1 MDEKTQIYNTEE
13 FDDKYVERILE
24 DVYYALEERGYDPL
38 KQLVGYL
45 TSGDPGYISSHLEA
59 RRKICSISRS
69 KILEVILR
77 DYLKDI
83 KWNI

>member
-1 MDEKTQIYNTEE
+1 MDEKTQVYNTEE
-13 FDDKYVERILE
+13 FDDKNVERILE

-59 RRKICSISRS
+59 RRKICSVSRN
-69 KILEVILR
+69 KIVEVVLR
-77 DYLKDI
+77 SYLKDI
-83 KWNI
+83 EWNT

>member
-1 MDEKTQIYNTEE
+1 MDDKTRVFNTKD
-13 FDDKYVERILE
+13 FDDKNVEKILE
-24 DVYYALEERGYDPL
+24 DVYFALEERGYNPL

-59 RRKICSISRS
+59 RRKICSIERS

-77 DYLKDI
+77 NYLKDI
-83 KWNI
+83 E

>member
-1 MDEKTQIYNTEE
+1 MDRKTQIFSTAD
-13 FDDKYVERILE
+13 FDDKNVERILE
-24 DVYYALEERGYDPL
+24 DVYYALEDRGYDPL

-59 RRKICSISRS
+59 RRKICSIERS
-69 KILEVILR
+69 KILEVVLR
-77 DYLKDI
+77 NYLKDI

>member
-1 MDEKTQIYNTEE
+1 MDGKTQIFSTAD
-13 FDDKYVERILE
+13 FDDKNVERILE
-24 DVYYALEERGYDPL
+24 DVYYALEDRGYDPL

-59 RRKICSISRS
+59 RRKICSIERS
-69 KILEVILR
+69 KILEVVLR
-77 DYLKDI
+77 NYLKDI

>member
-1 MDEKTQIYNTEE
+1 MDETKSYNVED
-13 FDDKYVERILE
+13 FDDKNVERILE

-59 RRKICSISRS
+59 RKKISTIDRS
-69 KILEVILR
+69 KILEVVLR
-77 DYLKDI
+77 SYLKD
-83 KWNI
+83 K